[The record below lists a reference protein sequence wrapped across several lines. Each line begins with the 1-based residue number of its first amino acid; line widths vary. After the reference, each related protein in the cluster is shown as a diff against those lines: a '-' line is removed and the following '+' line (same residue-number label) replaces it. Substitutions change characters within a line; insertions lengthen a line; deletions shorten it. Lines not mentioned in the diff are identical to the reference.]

1 MTECSGGDRDHQ
13 VDFDI
18 GVRDERKRCCRQA
31 KQSVSMWRELR
42 TAIRNIAQIT
52 LSEYRLSVQPNDDTT
67 EEHGET

>member
-18 GVRDERKRCCRQA
+18 GLRDERKRCCRQA
-31 KQSVSMWRELR
+31 KESVSMRREPI
-42 TAIRNIAQIT
+42 TAIRNIGQIT
-52 LSEYRLSVQPNDDTT
+52 LSEYRLSVQRNDDTT